1 MAVSPDDLVQRK
13 HNFGIV
19 DEVDS
24 VLIDDARTTLVISG
38 PIPRGDD
45 QLFTELRPKV
55 ERLVES
61 QRAMTSRLLAD
72 AKQKMA
78 SSDNKEQEEGALLL
92 LRAFKGMPK
101 NKPLIKFLSEPGI
114 KASMLKTENFYM
126 QENNKNRSEEH
137 TSELQSRPHLVCR
150 L

>member
-1 MAVSPDDLVQRK
+1 M
-13 HNFGIV
+13 
-19 DEVDS
+19 
-24 VLIDDARTTLVISG
+24 
-38 PIPRGDD
+38 
-45 QLFTELRPKV
+45 

-126 QENNKNRSEEH
+126 QENNKNMHVVRSPVFVIDEKPIQWNSP
-137 TSELQSRPHLVCR
+137 TKGIDLITGDSEDPSFCFTGYWIVAVLEKQSF
-150 L
+150 